1 MCHFKTFILQNK
13 VIYHQIMTPSWLT
26 AHASYI
32 DSHHSKT
39 TEQLTFNAGPTDNAA
54 LLKVPMIPAGVLKH
68 AAPLMVKLVVSNDV
82 SIGTTHDSDIG
93 YGVSDGI
100 NFVGFVMVDKG
111 NYPSFAPCYKYEG
124 ISGTKLTDIQ
134 ASGRTP
140 KPSDSYYPGRFLVT
154 LKLDERWG
162 SCYTAHDGGFTKTAV
177 YNNRLILNK
186 GITLEVYKQ
195 GKGEKVGIKFIEV
208 TITQE

>member
-1 MCHFKTFILQNK
+1 M
-13 VIYHQIMTPSWLT
+13 IYHQTMTPSWLT

-39 TEQLTFNAGPTDNAA
+39 TEHLTFNGGSTDNAA

-68 AAPLMVKLVVSNDV
+68 AAPLTVKIVVSNDV
-82 SIGTTHDSDIG
+82 SIGTTHDSDIA

-100 NFVGFVMVDKG
+100 NFVGFLMDDKG
-111 NYPSFAPCYKYEG
+111 NYGSNAPCYRYEG
-124 ISGTKLTDIQ
+124 ISGTSLTGKQ
-134 ASGRTP
+134 ESGKTP
-140 KPSDSYYPGRFLVT
+140 KPSDSFYPGRFLIT
-154 LKLDERWG
+154 LKLDEHWG

-195 GKGEKVGIKFIEV
+195 HKVEKVGIKFMEV
-208 TITQE
+208 TVIQDA

>member
-1 MCHFKTFILQNK
+1 
-13 VIYHQIMTPSWLT
+13 MTPSWLT

-39 TEQLTFNAGPTDNAA
+39 TEQLTFDAGPTDHAA

-68 AAPLMVKLVVSNDV
+68 AAPLTVKIAVFNDV
-82 SIGTTHDSDIG
+82 DIGEKHDSDIA

-100 NFVGFVMVDKG
+100 KFVGFVMDDKG
-111 NYPSFAPCYKYEG
+111 NYDKNAPCYRYEG
-124 ISGTKLTDIQ
+124 ISGTSLTGRQ
-134 ASGRTP
+134 ESGKTP
-140 KPSDSYYPGRFLVT
+140 KPSDSFYPDRFLIT

-162 SCYTAHDGGFTKTAV
+162 SCLTAHDGGFTKTAV

-195 GKGEKVGIKFIEV
+195 EKGEKVGIKFIEV
-208 TITQE
+208 TITLRIIE

>member
-1 MCHFKTFILQNK
+1 M
-13 VIYHQIMTPSWLT
+13 VIYHQTMTPSWLT

-39 TEQLTFNAGPTDNAA
+39 TEQLTFNAGPTYHAA

-68 AAPLMVKLVVSNDV
+68 AAPLTVKIVISNDV
-82 SIGTTHDSDIG
+82 SIGTTHDSDIA

-100 NFVGFVMVDKG
+100 NFVGFLMYDKS
-111 NYPSFAPCYKYEG
+111 NYGAPCYRSEG
-124 ISGTKLTDIQ
+124 ISGTSLTGRQ
-134 ASGRTP
+134 ASSSP
-140 KPSDSYYPGRFLVT
+140 PDPSDSFYPGRFLIT
-154 LKLDERWG
+154 LKLDEHWG

-177 YNNRLILNK
+177 YNNRLMPSK

-195 GKGEKVGIKFIEV
+195 GKHEKVGIKFIEV
-208 TITQE
+208 TVIQDA